1 MHVCG
6 VMACLGFPPIYHVTL
21 SIAISKYARNSRH
34 NVIFHGHVAR
44 CRSQNLGNKSN
55 IFMKITSDSPPVPTL
70 ERMQPQKGFQ
80 ALWSI
85 SQKCQR
91 SMGIEEASSYLNSF
105 PIYHHTSVGRPKTT
119 SDRRLFHIICLKPLI
134 ARLPRRLI
142 WSHSSKLGPQAQI
155 GRISLDPL
163 FLNLGTDYN
172 NSSRLHLNRETGFE
186 CKTRTRPKT
195 C

>member
-1 MHVCG
+1 M
-6 VMACLGFPPIYHVTL
+6 PK
-21 SIAISKYARNSRH
+21 SKSGQQIKYIDENH
-34 NVIFHGHVAR
+34 QWF
-44 CRSQNLGNKSN
+44 
-55 IFMKITSDSPPVPTL
+55 TSSSTL
-70 ERMQPQKGFQ
+70 ERMQPQKRFQ

-134 ARLPRRLI
+134 ARLPCRLI
-142 WSHSSKLGPQAQI
+142 WSQSSKLGPQAQI

-195 C
+195 CWWPIFAIFYVSTPREDSSIASDIREASGDSKRPRHFVVI